1 MPYKSIFTRSFT
13 KEFGK
18 LPKSIKEKILE
29 ALEKTA
35 ENPYTGT
42 KLRGKLEGLWRWR
55 VGKYRIIYFID
66 EKEKA
71 IVFVDVG
78 LRKSIY
84 E

>member
-1 MPYKSIFTRSFT
+1 LIFAKSFT
-13 KEFGK
+13 KEFDK
-18 LPKSIKEKILE
+18 LTRNVKGKILE
-29 ALEKTA
+29 ALKKAA
-35 ENPYTGT
+35 EAPYAGT

-55 VGKYRIIYFID
+55 VGKYRAVYLIN

-71 IVFVDVG
+71 VAFLDVG

>member
-1 MPYKSIFTRSFT
+1 LPYKSIFTQSFT

>member
-1 MPYKSIFTRSFT
+1 MPYKSIFTQSFT

>member
-1 MPYKSIFTRSFT
+1 M
-13 KEFGK
+13 
-18 LPKSIKEKILE
+18 E
-29 ALEKTA
+29 ALTKAA
-35 ENPYTGT
+35 EAPYAGT
-42 KLRGKLEGLWRWR
+42 KLRGKLEGLWRRR
-55 VGKYRIIYFID
+55 VGKYRVIYLIN